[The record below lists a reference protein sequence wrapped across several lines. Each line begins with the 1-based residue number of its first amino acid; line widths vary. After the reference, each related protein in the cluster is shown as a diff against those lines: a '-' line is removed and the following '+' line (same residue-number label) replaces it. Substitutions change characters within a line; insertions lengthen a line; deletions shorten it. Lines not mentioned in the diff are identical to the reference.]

1 MHGSTVWHI
10 HWTTR
15 LIVFHGEGLLRLK
28 FPSWTLH
35 HVSCTHLH
43 STGFVLISSG
53 HGTKKEP
60 PWISFFLFIPSLLF
74 FFSHID
80 FPTTLRSGK
89 MPPTRTQGC
98 KHCFV
103 SLARYGKKEG
113 LRKETESPAY
123 TQTHKINADQCFIS
137 LRRSYSR
144 PELPEGKKKNLPITS
159 GIRGHHLPLVF

>member
-1 MHGSTVWHI
+1 MYPVPTYIQQASFLSPQVTEQ
-10 HWTTR
+10 R
-15 LIVFHGEGLLRLK
+15 RNLL
-28 FPSWTLH
+28 
-35 HVSCTHLH
+35 
-43 STGFVLISSG
+43 
-53 HGTKKEP
+53 EP
-60 PWISFFLFIPSLLF
+60 PFSCSFPLYI

-144 PELPEGKKKNLPITS
+144 PESPEGEKKTLPITS